1 MKKRFENIILVSMI
15 CMSIL
20 PTNVYAKDNREI
32 EKEFTIDVTMAYLCT
47 LGFAYSKVQ
56 KQETEHLN
64 SWVA

>member
-32 EKEFTIDVTMAYLCT
+32 EKEFTIDVTNDKNT
-47 LGFAYSKVQ
+47 TVQ
-56 KQETEHLN
+56 ISLLKKP
-64 SWVA
+64 SI